1 VAVQFIASV
10 LHQYGQGNTLDGI
23 GRSTFK
29 DDRTKEQADLG
40 YVREF
45 KDEEDLETA
54 LSMFADSFAGYV
66 SRFTVEK
73 LLEASLLEP
82 EPQRSFIVVFESHC
96 RCSSFFWY
104 VFVTSFRVCNSVFRV

>member
-66 SRFTVEK
+66 SRWRTFWELFCSQPRCCSDSSR
-73 LLEASLLEP
+73 LLSVLSL
-82 EPQRSFIVVFESHC
+82 VVLVSLRFGAFLILC
-96 RCSSFFWY
+96 
-104 VFVTSFRVCNSVFRV
+104 FVYLNLSVC